1 MGWARVVSNAVFLPV
16 MVLLAIAIWALNT
29 GVDGFARGWFL
40 VCIIMSLP
48 SLILGYLITR
58 RLPQQGVGALL
69 SAAGLLIFAVGCSD
83 TYLAAAREST
93 QLPISSLLIAFM
105 QGAWMLLYLPWAL
118 MLLVFPEGRFADKTA
133 RRLGQ
138 GLCLVV
144 VLFAV
149 LVALSP
155 MPYTDSFQEQ
165 HRVLEPVPGTELV
178 AVLLLPVFLAMLVF
192 SVVHL
197 VRRFRHVDPIIR
209 NQIRWLVLAGLSV
222 PATLLLCWAGYLVFG
237 NESIVVIGLVAMY
250 LFIPAT
256 ISVAILREDL
266 YDAGRVLVVALGVFV
281 NLALVILL
289 AVVVLRLPGS
299 TTESSFTVLVACT
312 AFGSLIL
319 SALRPRLQRL
329 IGRIVYAEHEQ
340 LIDSLRIFEN
350 KVYSNDAQPTDLE
363 NTLRTATSDPTLK
376 IGYAASVG
384 SGFRDPRGNSVA
396 AGDGVKVFLAQRA
409 IGIVV
414 PGLGRGRVFNKES
427 LEAMAL
433 LVEMGRQHMELSI
446 ALAEIEASRARLV
459 LASHHERKRLERDL
473 HDGAQQRLVALG
485 MKLRLMQRQL
495 PATGGEIAKQLDSAV
510 AEIGTAVA
518 ELRQI
523 AHGIRPSALDEGLE
537 AALRQLSGRSPTP
550 VSVQIEGSFA
560 RLPELVGATAYFVAS
575 EAVHNAIKHSGAEHI
590 IVQLAR
596 RDEAVQLQVSDD
608 GCGGAKH
615 TPGGGLSGLSDR
627 VDALGG
633 SLKVRSSK
641 SAGTLIEAV
650 LPCAW

>member
-1 MGWARVVSNAVFLPV
+1 MGWARVVSNVVFLPV
-16 MVLLAIAIWALNT
+16 MVLLAIAIWALNQ
-29 GVDGFARGWFL
+29 GVEGSARGWFL
-40 VCIIMSLP
+40 VCVIMSLP
-48 SLILGYLITR
+48 SLILGYLITK

-93 QLPISSLLIAFM
+93 QLPISDLLIALM

-118 MLLVFPEGRFADKTA
+118 MLLVFPEGRFVDKTA

-138 GLCLVV
+138 GLCLVAA
-144 VLFAV
+144 LFAV

-155 MPYTDSFQEQ
+155 MPYADSFQEQ
-165 HRVLEPVPGTELV
+165 HRVLEPVPGTEIV
-178 AVLLLPVFLAMLVF
+178 AVLLLPVFLALLVF

-197 VRRFRHVDPIIR
+197 VKRFRHVDPVTK
-209 NQIRWLVLAGLSV
+209 NQIRWLSLAGLSV

-237 NESIVVIGLVAMY
+237 NESIVVFGLAAMY

-266 YDAGRVLVVALGVFV
+266 YDAGRVLVVTLGVLV
-281 NLALVILL
+281 NLALVTLL
-289 AVVVLRLPGS
+289 AVLVLYLPGNTAAS
-299 TTESSFTVLVACT
+299 NIAVLVAGT
-312 AFGSLIL
+312 AIGTLLF

-329 IGRIVYAEHEQ
+329 IGHLVYAEHEQ
-340 LIDSLRIFEN
+340 LIDALRSFEN
-350 KVYSNDAQPTDLE
+350 DVYTNGAQPTDLE

-376 IGYAASVG
+376 IGYADSFG
-384 SGFRDPRGNSVA
+384 DGYRDAHGNSLMA
-396 AGDGVKVFLAQRA
+396 EDGIKVFLAQRA

-414 PGLGRGRVFNKES
+414 PCRGNERVFNKES
-427 LEAMAL
+427 LDAMAL
-433 LVEMGRQHMELSI
+433 MVEMGRQHLELAL

-485 MKLRLMQRQL
+485 MKLRLIQRQL
-495 PATGGEIAKQLDSAV
+495 PPVGSEIVKQLDSAV

-550 VSVQIEGSFA
+550 VSLKFDGSFTH
-560 RLPELVGATAYFVAS
+560 LPELVGATAYFVAS

-590 IVQLAR
+590 TVQLAR

-615 TPGGGLSGLSDR
+615 TPGGGLAGLSDR

-633 SLKVRSSK
+633 SLRVRSSK

-650 LPCAW
+650 LPCA